1 MASAP
6 KEPHAV
12 RGRVNRSCHL
22 IAADDALASLQREA
36 GADIGDELALPQVAA
51 VARLALKLNIAVE
64 RAAMAASSDHDID
77 LWVRAAPDGDEIAL
91 SLENWQERPASG
103 SRLASLNL
111 ANPPEEQSAT
121 ARHEWSADSELQI
134 TALSV
139 GLAQALGVDSAQ
151 AVGLPL
157 TRVVQ
162 LIEADNG
169 DMPLISALAARRD
182 FSGQSARSRSNP
194 DFLLSLDG
202 QVVTGEDGSFQGFQG
217 VANGSGM
224 APSGNSSP
232 TDDALDS
239 VLRSPLD
246 RIISE
251 AGQIHGRNDGPLRS
265 DYASYGNDIAAA
277 ARHLLSV
284 INAMADEGGDGHGP
298 IDLAAIAAEA
308 VTLLETAAEDGEVA
322 IALEERMPL
331 PATGEERGVI
341 QILVNLVGNAIRHSP
356 PGGTVSLAFG
366 NDDNRSWVTVTDQG
380 KGIAPADRQRIF
392 ERFQR
397 ADEASVGTG
406 LGLAISRRLARS
418 MGGDVTLDNSG
429 ESGTSFSLTLP
440 AR

>member
-6 KEPHAV
+6 KDPGAV
-12 RGRVNRSCHL
+12 NGRVDAKCRL

-64 RAAMAASSDHDID
+64 RAALAASNDRDID
-77 LWVRAAPDGDEIAL
+77 LWVRAQPDGDEIAL

-111 ANPPEEQSAT
+111 ANQPDEHSAT
-121 ARHEWSADSELQI
+121 ARYEWSADSELQI
-134 TALSV
+134 TALSA
-139 GLAQALGVDSAQ
+139 GLAQALGVDAAQ

-162 LIEADNG
+162 LIDADNG

-182 FSGQSARSRSNP
+182 FTGQSARSRSNP
-194 DFLLSLDG
+194 DFQLSLDG
-202 QVVTGEDGSFQGFQG
+202 QVVTGEDGAFQGFQG
-217 VANGSGM
+217 VASASSM
-224 APSGNSSP
+224 APAGKLSAA
-232 TDDALDS
+232 DDALDS

-246 RIISE
+246 RIIAE
-251 AGQIHGRNDGPLRS
+251 AGQIVGRSDGPLRS

-284 INAMADEGGDGHGP
+284 INAMADESGEGHGP
-298 IDLAAIAAEA
+298 IDLGGLAAEA
-308 VTLLETAAEDGEVA
+308 VMLLEAAAEEGEVT
-322 IALEERMPL
+322 IALEERMQL

-356 PGGTVSLAFG
+356 PGGIVSLAFG
-366 NDDNRSWVTVTDQG
+366 SDDDRSWVTVADQG
-380 KGIAPADRQRIF
+380 KGIAPADQQRIF
-392 ERFQR
+392 ERFER
-397 ADEASVGTG
+397 ADEASGGTG

-418 MGGDVTLDNSG
+418 MGGDVTLDDSG
-429 ESGTSFSLTLP
+429 PGGTSFSLTLP
-440 AR
+440 TR